1 VTLSVGVIKEALRFA
16 QERARKNG
24 IGVEKYVD
32 IIVDFQAETAV
43 ERSSVE
49 DRFTAMNALKAI
61 IEADPQAEINP
72 RDTVVDIGL
81 RQCRADRA
89 FVRYHAKQL
98 RLEYEGKKAA

>member
-1 VTLSVGVIKEALRFA
+1 MSLSVGQIKEALRFA

-32 IIVDFQAETAV
+32 IIVDFQDETAT

-49 DRFTAMNALKAI
+49 DRFSAMNDVKAI

-89 FVRYHAKQL
+89 FVRYHARQL
-98 RLEYEGKKAA
+98 RLEHEAKAA